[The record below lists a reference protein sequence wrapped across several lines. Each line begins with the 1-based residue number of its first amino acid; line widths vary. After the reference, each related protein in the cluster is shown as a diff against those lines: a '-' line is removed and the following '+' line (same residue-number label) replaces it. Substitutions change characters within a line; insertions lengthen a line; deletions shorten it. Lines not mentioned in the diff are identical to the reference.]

1 MNFSEQW
8 DKKENNS
15 IRFNAFGLQIDVE
28 IGGFSLRPEEY
39 VVVMRDKGGKPFDM
53 TIEPPDVPRSIGGK
67 FYRHGIYLCPA
78 CSSSYDDSTV
88 SLLEGLTPYTE
99 TEVICDSCETNHAY
113 FKKDHKKDFSKKL
126 GIVAD
131 FLNKRLVQ
139 VQSSKI
145 QFPKRELPP
154 DYLVVLT
161 DKGRPF
167 DITMESPE
175 PARVHTKGGIVYKSF
190 GIDRCPAC
198 AGPYEPPKIGSI
210 EKLNANLETTV
221 DCGFCKSDNV
231 YFNKGRPV
239 KLDKVTDFLD
249 RRFIRPI
256 LKQKQ

>member
-15 IRFNAFGLQIDVE
+15 IRFNSSGLQIDVE

-39 VVVMRDKGGKPFDM
+39 VVVMRDKERKPFDVI
-53 TIEPPDVPRSIGGK
+53 IEPPDVPRSVGGK
-67 FYRHGIYLCPA
+67 FYRHGIYMCPA
-78 CSSSYDDSTV
+78 CSSQY
-88 SLLEGLTPYTE
+88 
-99 TEVICDSCETNHAY
+99 AY

-126 GIVAD
+126 DIVAD

-139 VQSSKI
+139 VQSSDI
-145 QFPKRELPP
+145 QTSKRILPP

-167 DITMESPE
+167 DITMESSE
-175 PARVHTKGGIVYKSF
+175 PARAHTTGSMVYKSF

-210 EKLNANLETTV
+210 EKLKANLETTV
-221 DCGFCKSDNV
+221 ECGFCKYDNV

-239 KLDKVTDFLD
+239 KLGKVTDFLD
-249 RRFIRPI
+249 RRFIKPI